1 MQPETIARLNTINR
15 DFYATIASDFSATR
29 GRAWQGWLDLLPYLP
44 QRPLRVLDVGCGNGR
59 WGVHLAE
66 NERLAHYHGI
76 DNNATLLAHAQDA
89 LMQTGISAQFN
100 EHDAI
105 IDAGANLAQ
114 VTQDATYDVVGV
126 FGVLH
131 HVPSSQYR
139 LAFMQA
145 LAQCVAQGGL
155 LVVATWRFW
164 DFERFRARHIPW
176 QAYDA
181 EQGTQLASEVE
192 RGDYLL
198 DWRRGERAL
207 RYCHHTD
214 DAEQDAL
221 CQATGLTE
229 IARYRADGQDNRANC
244 YSVLRT

>member
-76 DNNATLLAHAQDA
+76 DNNPTLLAHAQDA

-155 LVVATWRFW
+155 LVVATWRFGILSVFGHDTYLGKRMMPNKVRNW
-164 DFERFRARHIPW
+164 HQKSRGAIICSIGDGANAPYVIAIIPMMPSKTRYAKR
-176 QAYDA
+176 QA
-181 EQGTQLASEVE
+181 
-192 RGDYLL
+192 
-198 DWRRGERAL
+198 
-207 RYCHHTD
+207 
-214 DAEQDAL
+214 
-221 CQATGLTE
+221 
-229 IARYRADGQDNRANC
+229 
-244 YSVLRT
+244 